1 VYLAGGLI
9 ALLVSII
16 KNENLKIQVT
26 EWKAGGL
33 TGLSNSIGT
42 IFYLGAMS
50 LPAPVVFPL
59 SSSIALLGG
68 VVLTTRVYGEKFDLY
83 KTIAMVMGFIALLLA
98 IFREYIVVNLSFL

>member
-1 VYLAGGLI
+1 MHGWHLFADMKKWKIHLA
-9 ALLVSII
+9 
-16 KNENLKIQVT
+16 
-26 EWKAGGL
+26 EWKAGTL

-68 VVLTTRVYGEKFDLY
+68 VILTTRVYGEKFDLY
-83 KTIAMVMGFIALLLA
+83 KIVAMAMGLIALLLA
-98 IFREYIVVNLSFL
+98 IFREYIVFNVSFL